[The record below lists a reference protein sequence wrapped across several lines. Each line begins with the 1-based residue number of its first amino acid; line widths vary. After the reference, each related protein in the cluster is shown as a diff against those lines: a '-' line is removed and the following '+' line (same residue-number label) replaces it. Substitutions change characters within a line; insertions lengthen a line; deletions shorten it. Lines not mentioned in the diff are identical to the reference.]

1 MKKLFL
7 FFLIINTICFKTQ
20 EIDKT
25 YYLLGAVDEYMG
37 RSYEMKNPNW
47 KGFLLKIHDDDS
59 LQIKRIE
66 AITEVKP
73 KKINIEFYN
82 EWNFFFSEEVEKN
95 INSYFNF
102 KKNKFKQKDGFYF
115 YTGKLNVEK
124 VLKASENQYLS
135 YLLGVFLL
143 NGSIN
148 ENDEGLYDISIANA
162 PNKFQVLKK
171 ILPKL
176 NAYFVKEEIWH
187 KTPVTFHIKFTP
199 NEELKN
205 LLDKE
210 LTYQTKIIKSPKI
223 RN

>member
-1 MKKLFL
+1 VKKLFL
-7 FFLIINTICFKTQ
+7 FFLIINTISFKTQ

-47 KGFLLKIHDDDS
+47 KGFLLKIHDNDS

-66 AITEVKP
+66 TITEIKP

-82 EWNFFFSEEVEKN
+82 EWNFFFSEELEKN

-102 KKNKFKQKDGFYF
+102 KKNKFKQENNY
-115 YTGKLNVEK
+115 YLNTGKLNVEK

-143 NGSIN
+143 HGKIN
-148 ENDEGLYDISIANA
+148 KADDGLYEISISNA
-162 PNKFQVLKK
+162 SYKFQVLKK
-171 ILPKL
+171 IIPKL
-176 NAYFVKEEIWH
+176 NAYFAKEEIWY
-187 KTPVTFHIKFTP
+187 KTPVTFHIKFMP

-210 LTYQTKIIKSPKI
+210 LTYQTK
-223 RN
+223 NN

>member
-1 MKKLFL
+1 MKKIVL
-7 FFLIINTICFKTQ
+7 FFLIINSISFKTQ

-47 KGFLLKIHDDDS
+47 KGFLLKIHNDDS

-66 AITEVKP
+66 TITEIKP

-82 EWNFFFSEEVEKN
+82 EWNFFFSEELEKN

-102 KKNKFKQKDGFYF
+102 KKNKFKQENNYYL
-115 YTGKLNVEK
+115 YTGKLDTNK
-124 VLKASENQYLS
+124 VLQGTENQYLS

-148 ENDEGLYDISIANA
+148 ENDEGLYEISIANA

-187 KTPVTFHIKFTP
+187 KTPVTFHIKFMP

-210 LTYQTKIIKSPKI
+210 LTYQTKIIKTPKI
-223 RN
+223 GD

>member
-1 MKKLFL
+1 MKKIVL
-7 FFLIINTICFKTQ
+7 FFLIINSISFKTQ

-47 KGFLLKIHDDDS
+47 KGFLLKIHDNDS

-66 AITEVKP
+66 TITEIKP

-82 EWNFFFSEEVEKN
+82 EWNFFFSEELEKN

-102 KKNKFKQKDGFYF
+102 KKNKFKQENNY
-115 YTGKLNVEK
+115 YLNTGKLNVEK

-143 NGSIN
+143 HGKIN
-148 ENDEGLYDISIANA
+148 KADDGLYEISISNA
-162 PNKFQVLKK
+162 SYKFQVLKK
-171 ILPKL
+171 IIPKL
-176 NAYFVKEEIWH
+176 NAYFAKEEIWY
-187 KTPVTFHIKFTP
+187 KTPVTFHIKFMP

-210 LTYQTKIIKSPKI
+210 LTFQTK
-223 RN
+223 NN

>member
-7 FFLIINTICFKTQ
+7 FFLIINTISFKTQ

-37 RSYEMKNPNW
+37 RSYEMKKPNW

-66 AITEVKP
+66 TITEVKP

-143 NGSIN
+143 HGKIN
-148 ENDEGLYDISIANA
+148 KADDGLYEIYISNA
-162 PNKFQVLKK
+162 SYKFQVLKK
-171 ILPKL
+171 NNSKVKRLLCKRRNL
-176 NAYFVKEEIWH
+176 VQNSSYFS
-187 KTPVTFHIKFTP
+187 
-199 NEELKN
+199 
-205 LLDKE
+205 
-210 LTYQTKIIKSPKI
+210 Y
-223 RN
+223 